1 MDAAV
6 AKAPE
11 KNKVPGSPQVLGD
24 SSFHS
29 DTEGSSPYLTFL
41 NELFAIV
48 PTWGLCDTSKTLP
61 GKNESVCENHH
72 TQKTKVQNLF

>member
-6 AKAPE
+6 AKALE

-29 DTEGSSPYLTFL
+29 DTEGSSPHVTCL
-41 NELFAIV
+41 NEPFAIV
-48 PTWGLCDTSKTLP
+48 PTRGLRDTGKTLP
-61 GKNESVCENHH
+61 GKNESV
-72 TQKTKVQNLF
+72 